1 MDVADR
7 LEIEGVLALYGHLVD
22 GQAWD
27 RFDEVFTD
35 DAVFDATVLQLPR
48 LSPLSSIK
56 EGFASMSHPVAHL
69 TTNVVV
75 ERAATADEASVSS
88 KFLCPLRGGKV
99 LTGVY
104 RDTVAR
110 TSGGWRIRER
120 NVTVLR
126 PREGT
131 L

>member
-22 GQAWD
+22 GQAWE
-27 RFDEVFTD
+27 RFEEVFSE

-48 LSPLSSIK
+48 LAPRSGIQ

-69 TTNVVV
+69 TTNLVIDPG
-75 ERAATADEASVSS
+75 ATDDRASVRS

-99 LTGVY
+99 LTGEY
-104 RDTVAR
+104 HDTVVR
-110 TSGGWRIRER
+110 TPAGWRISER

-126 PREGT
+126 PREGS